1 MTPQIYRAFVVLV
14 TVTVVAGCSSRPTAR
29 PVDIDRLEAEQWEDR
44 RITLTGQV
52 DTLDWVL
59 GEATGSFTFLLV
71 GSQPQSEILCSE
83 SGYNVLV
90 LAEVVNLLKRAHSNG
105 FPVTVTGTL
114 RVGPHGELRSGQR
127 LEVDT
132 ISILGNE
139 IDTDYKDYYR
149 YPSWGWHH
157 LEETCSAPSHDK
169 TRSTSLESCHPWN
182 AIRRYPSRTE
192 A

>member
-71 GSQPQSEILCSE
+71 GD
-83 SGYNVLV
+83 
-90 LAEVVNLLKRAHSNG
+90 
-105 FPVTVTGTL
+105 TTGTTTL
-114 RVGPHGELRSGQR
+114 PIPLGMIEIGLATPFAPLPLGLADSSGDVSLDVMLPPALPSQVGLFAQS
-127 LEVDT
+127 
-132 ISILGNE
+132 ISLDLSIGMGRPTLTACTSDVEGFNVG
-139 IDTDYKDYYR
+139 T
-149 YPSWGWHH
+149 
-157 LEETCSAPSHDK
+157 APM
-169 TRSTSLESCHPWN
+169 
-182 AIRRYPSRTE
+182 
-192 A
+192 